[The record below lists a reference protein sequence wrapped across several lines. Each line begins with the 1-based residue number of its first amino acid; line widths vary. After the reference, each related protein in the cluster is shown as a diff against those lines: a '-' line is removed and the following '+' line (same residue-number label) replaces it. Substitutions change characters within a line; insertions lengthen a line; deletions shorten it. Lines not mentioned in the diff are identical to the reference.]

1 MVISKLTNKLEKEG
15 KSISDLSGSELSK
28 LLGEDIEID
37 INISINSRNI
47 VAGTSEN
54 RVKEEIKAA
63 KKILNI

>member
-1 MVISKLTNKLEKEG
+1 MSKILG
-15 KSISDLSGSELSK
+15 KDV
-28 LLGEDIEID
+28 DID

-54 RVKEEIKAA
+54 RVKEEIKTA